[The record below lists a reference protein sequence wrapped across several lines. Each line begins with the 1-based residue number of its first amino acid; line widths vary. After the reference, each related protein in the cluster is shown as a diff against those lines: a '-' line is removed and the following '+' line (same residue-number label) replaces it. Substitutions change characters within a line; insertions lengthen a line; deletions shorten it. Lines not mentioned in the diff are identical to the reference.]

1 MLKKSLSVAAI
12 LALIT
17 GTIDARGMGQGNGH
31 GYGKYKNS
39 NSESRQA
46 SKRYRQSNKRMG
58 RHGSQE
64 KDRDIKCDTFDTNS
78 STITSIDTTSCN
90 TACNTSDVNN
100 TTTPDNTVLSNV
112 SEELANTLSYMGNEE
127 RLAYDVY
134 NKLYTEW
141 GTKQFTNI
149 ASKSEVKHIAAVQ
162 QLVQKYKLSDDM
174 NFTNVDL
181 PALGYINT
189 SVENMEAGTYDI
201 SEIQALYDDLIAQG
215 STSEIDALKVGCM
228 VEVIDI
234 NDLNKYITIAEES
247 NASDVLDVFDFLRK
261 GSYNH
266 YWAFDKGLKNKGVSE
281 GCCALG
287 TVDGV
292 NYCHPEYPQNENK
305 NAGQG
310 NGNGF

>member
-17 GTIDARGMGQGNGH
+17 GTISARGMGQGNG
-31 GYGKYKNS
+31 YGKYKNF
-39 NSESRQA
+39 NNESRQL
-46 SKRYRQSNKRMG
+46 SKQYRQGNTRMG
-58 RHGSQE
+58 KHGNHGMGRYNTS
-64 KDRDIKCDTFDTNS
+64 DINS
-78 STITSIDTTSCN
+78 STATCN
-90 TACNTSDVNN
+90 RFDVNN
-100 TTTPDNTVLSNV
+100 TSTTPNNTVVSHL
-112 SEELANTLSYMGNEE
+112 SEELANTISYMGNEE

-134 NKLYTEW
+134 NKLYAEW

-149 ASKSEVKHIAAVQ
+149 ANKSEVKHIAAVQ
-162 QLVQKYKLSDDM
+162 QLVQKYKMSDDM

-181 PALGYINT
+181 PALGYMNT
-189 SVENMEAGTYDI
+189 SVEEMKAGTYDI

-234 NDLNKYITIAEES
+234 SDLDKYIVLAEES
-247 NASDVLDVFDFLRK
+247 NASDVIETFNFLRK

-266 YWAFDKGLKNKGVSE
+266 YWAFDKGLKNKGVSD
-281 GCCALG
+281 GCCSLG

-292 NYCHPEYPQNENK
+292 NYCHPEYPQNEK
-305 NAGQG
+305 G
-310 NGNGF
+310 NGHGKGRQ

>member
-12 LALIT
+12 LVLIT

-31 GYGKYKNS
+31 GYGKYKNFK
-39 NSESRQA
+39 SESRES
-46 SKRYRQSNKRMG
+46 SKQDRQSNKRMG
-58 RHGSQE
+58 RHRSQE
-64 KDRDIKCDTFDTNS
+64 KDSGRRCDTSDINS
-78 STITSIDTTSCN
+78 STTTPIN
-90 TACNTSDVNN
+90 TA
-100 TTTPDNTVLSNV
+100 LSNL
-112 SEELANTLSYMGNEE
+112 SEELANTIAYMGNEE

-181 PALGYINT
+181 PALGYMNT

-228 VEVIDI
+228 VEVIDV
-234 NDLNKYITIAEES
+234 NDLDKYIVLAEES
-247 NASDVLDVFDFLRK
+247 NASDVIETFEFLRK

-266 YWAFDKGLKNKGVSE
+266 YWAFDKGLKNKGVSD
-281 GCCALG
+281 GCCSLG

-292 NYCHPEYPQNENK
+292 NYCHNEYPTKTNQNSK
-305 NAGQG
+305 N
-310 NGNGF
+310 